1 MTNKNQKTIDEI
13 LSQRYDNGFDYW
25 ITPDKKLIRAPFTT
39 LECPSYLLGGS
50 RIAL

>member
-25 ITPDKKLIRAPFTT
+25 ITPDKKLIKGVPFTT
-39 LECPSYLLGGS
+39 LECPLYLFS
-50 RIAL
+50 WK